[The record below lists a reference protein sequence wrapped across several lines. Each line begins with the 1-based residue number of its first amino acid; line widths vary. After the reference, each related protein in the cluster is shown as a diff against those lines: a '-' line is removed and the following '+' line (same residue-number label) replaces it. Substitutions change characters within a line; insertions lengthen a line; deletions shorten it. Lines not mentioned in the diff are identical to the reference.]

1 MGLFDIFKRNKEFE
15 NKKDDLFSIP
25 CDYDGYDFVFK
36 SNITNPSIYDEITKI
51 LTNDKISIKN
61 MEEYKNLTIHSDID
75 TFYEFYDKWMELL
88 RDNKFVIHLDK
99 SMDMNSFAKS
109 INELLLNIGCSDNI
123 DEKEIV
129 EKYKNELKKYSLDNK
144 EIVDNINYDILQAN
158 VMAVELR
165 KLGYELICFFNG
177 FDNDDKTI
185 IPIDKI
191 SEFKKLEESN
201 FDKTELIGEIEK
213 YFKITLPK
221 DYIEYFSE
229 NNGFTGVL
237 NDEYYDLWK
246 LEDIIT
252 LNEEYK
258 VQEFFPNLVYF
269 GSNCGDEA
277 YAFDKSN
284 NMCIVSIPFIGSEE
298 DKKIIANNFRE
309 FINNDSKK

>member
-61 MEEYKNLTIHSDID
+61 MKEYKDLTINSDID
-75 TFYEFYDKWMELL
+75 VFYEFYDKWMELL
-88 RDNKFVIHLDK
+88 RNNKFVIHLDK
-99 SMDMNSFAKS
+99 YMDMNSFAKH
-109 INELLLNIGCSDNI
+109 INEVLLNIGCSDNI

-165 KLGYELICFFNG
+165 KLGYELICFFSG

-185 IPIDKI
+185 IPINKI
-191 SEFKKLEESN
+191 NEFKRLEESN
-201 FDKTELIGEIEK
+201 FDKTELIEEIEK
-213 YFKITLPK
+213 NLKITLPK
-221 DYIEYFSE
+221 DYIEYFNE

-237 NDEYYDLWK
+237 NEKYYDLWK
-246 LEDIIT
+246 LEDIIS

-269 GSNCGDEA
+269 GSNGGDEA